1 MPSPI
6 ESSPFI
12 RRRPSEMPIALKS
25 PPRFQSLCA
34 PFPPMMA
41 KTRCSSLIEEISTGD
56 VCSKALKETLTYKT
70 ELCRNFIQ
78 KGHCKWAN
86 LCRFAHTKEELRVKP
101 VTNHF
106 YKTKVCRNFHKLGFC
121 SYGNKCQYFHFKKFE
136 VYQNLQDSLEE
147 KLLLRLRTK
156 PSENISVFLELNE
169 SSQERLSVFRKL
181 HPAMRKKSLYE
192 RFLENEY

>member
-1 MPSPI
+1 MPSPT

-12 RRRPSEMPIALKS
+12 RRRPSEMLPAPRS
-25 PPRFQSLCA
+25 PPRFHSMCA
-34 PFPPMMA
+34 PFPPSMS

-56 VCSKALKETLTYKT
+56 ASQKALKDSLTYKT

-78 KGHCKWAN
+78 KGQCKWGQ
-86 LCRFAHTKEELRVKP
+86 LCRFAHTKEELRIKP

-121 SYGNKCQYFHFKKFE
+121 SYGNKCQYFHFKQFE
-136 VYQNLQDSLEE
+136 VYQDLQDSLEE
-147 KLLLRLRTK
+147 KLLLKLRMK
-156 PSENISVFLELNE
+156 PTESISVFLELNE
-169 SSQERLSVFRKL
+169 SSQERLGVFRKL
-181 HPAMRKKSLYE
+181 HPVQRKKSLYE